1 MRKMLDKMLMTSYT
15 TAQQNKLTRTDQ
27 QEANLLNQRKM
38 TYIISSEV
46 LEAECTAIIPNWL

>member
-1 MRKMLDKMLMTSYT
+1 MLDKMLMTSYT

-27 QEANLLNQRKM
+27 REANLLNQRKM